1 MLIFTN
7 GKAYFD
13 SGANSTDVD
22 ENGLPIIGGEFS
34 LMAACY
40 IDVGSE
46 SKGGRNKDGS
56 YPIGSYVVSLD
67 YDSVDNDFNPKKIR
81 LEHDRKG
88 DLGVFTIQRIEFY
101 DLTRT
106 IQIWT

>member
-13 SGANSTDVD
+13 SGVSGNDIG
-22 ENGLPIIGGEFS
+22 ENGLPIIGDDFALS
-34 LMAACY
+34 APCY
-40 IDVGSE
+40 IEVGSE
-46 SKGGRNKDGS
+46 SRKGRNEEGA
-56 YPIGSYVVSLD
+56 YPLGSYVISLD
-67 YDSVDNDFNPKKIR
+67 YDSVDSNFFPKKIH
-81 LEHDRKG
+81 LEHGRKG